1 MWSSTS
7 LHCGAFF
14 RSVLH
19 SALNTSITT
28 FFAFMFLFNIYF
40 FSHQFP
46 RHRMLKVY
54 QRKILSAAGRFRFP
68 GDERSVSLCVP
79 NNSSYEDLNLKKIGH
94 DIWSH
99 FCSLSSKRS
108 KSNAFLT
115 PKVFQ
120 DVFFL
125 TLWCDEMYDS
135 YPRGKVKIK
144 QFGHQQFKYSLSLH
158 AVD

>member
-1 MWSSTS
+1 MSIHVMWSSTS

-28 FFAFMFLFNIYF
+28 FFAWKIIVFMFLFNIYF

-79 NNSSYEDLNLKKIGH
+79 NNSSYKDLNLKKIAH

-115 PKVFQ
+115 PKSFSRCLLSDFV
-120 DVFFL
+120 V
-125 TLWCDEMYDS
+125 LWNVWLVPS
-135 YPRGKVKIK
+135 GK
-144 QFGHQQFKYSLSLH
+144 S
-158 AVD
+158 